1 MIEILDVDRCTE
13 CDICVRICPTN
24 VFDAVEGGVPV
35 IARHS
40 DCQTCF
46 QCEAYCPA
54 DAIFVAPSRI
64 PLRPGSPMA
73 DGDALRAAGQLG
85 LYRDRVGWRTTPGA
99 AAAAAAAE
107 PGAGVAADQ
116 PSASPTVSSTPPTPP
131 TAPLPS
137 SSVDYHRLVE
147 TLHRST
153 P

>member
-1 MIEILDVDRCTE
+1 VIELISASRCTE

-54 DAIFVAPSRI
+54 DAIFVAAPRT
-64 PLRPGSPMA
+64 PLPDDSPLKDEA
-73 DGDALRAAGQLG
+73 VLAEQGLLG
-85 LYRDRVGWRTTPGA
+85 LYRDRVGWRRGAERDTP
-99 AAAAAAAE
+99 
-107 PGAGVAADQ
+107 
-116 PSASPTVSSTPPTPP
+116 VSTD
-131 TAPLPS
+131 
-137 SSVDYHRLVE
+137 DYHPAPPPR
-147 TLHRST
+147 RT

>member
-1 MIEILDVDRCTE
+1 MIEVLDVDRCTE

-64 PLRPGSPMA
+64 PLRPGSPLA

-85 LYRDRVGWRTTPGA
+85 LYRDRVGWRTTPADLQPDA
-99 AAAAAAAE
+99 A
-107 PGAGVAADQ
+107 
-116 PSASPTVSSTPPTPP
+116 PTPSTPTTPG

>member
-1 MIEILDVDRCTE
+1 MIEVLDVDRCTE

-64 PLRPGSPMA
+64 PLRPGSPLA

-85 LYRDRVGWRTTPGA
+85 LYRDRVGWRTTP
-99 AAAAAAAE
+99 
-107 PGAGVAADQ
+107 ADPQ
-116 PSASPTVSSTPPTPP
+116 PDTASTPSAPTTPG

-153 P
+153 S

>member
-64 PLRPGSPMA
+64 PLRPGSPLG

-85 LYRDRVGWRTTPGA
+85 LYRERVGWRTTS
-99 AAAAAAAE
+99 
-107 PGAGVAADQ
+107 
-116 PSASPTVSSTPPTPP
+116 PSTPP

-147 TLHRST
+147 NLHRST